1 MNKKKAL
8 TIYNETQDKLR
19 AYNLVLSTTYFDR
32 LTVAPKAGSEYR
44 NKMLAYMDGEYY
56 LIATN
61 NDYIDAVLFLSK
73 QDLKN
78 PLKREIELAKKSLE
92 KQLCFTKDE
101 QMSFSLLQ
109 MNGNDAW
116 QKAKKTNNYKLFEK
130 HLKNLYE
137 VSIQRAKKRN
147 PKKIPYDVYL
157 DDYEEGMTIKDYDK
171 FFSLIKKE
179 LSPLIKKINKKQ
191 DLIDDSFLY
200 KYYPKEKQEL
210 FLKELNKFLNYDS
223 SWGYM
228 GISAHP
234 FTNGLSKNDV
244 RITTYYDEHNITSS
258 IFSAIHEIGHA
269 YYEHQVSDKYA
280 GTPIAQAISSGMH
293 ESQSRFLENYLGR
306 KESFWITLY
315 PKLQEL
321 FPENLK
327 DISLKQFIKAIN
339 VSRSS
344 LIRTDADELTYPLHI
359 LIRYEIEKG
368 IFNNKIS
375 TNNLNKTWN
384 KMYEKYLGVKVTSDT
399 KGILQDTHWSDAS
412 FGYFPTYAL
421 GSAIGA
427 QFLKQ
432 LEKDIDVDKELSK
445 GNFKAITKWLEKNI
459 QRYAALYDYQT
470 ILKLVT
476 KEKFNPK
483 YYINYL
489 TKKYKKLYKI

>member
-61 NDYIDAVLFLSK
+61 KDYIDAVLFLSK

-147 PKKIPYDVYL
+147 SKKMPYEVYL

-171 FFSLIKKE
+171 FFNLIKKE

-200 KYYPKEKQEL
+200 KY
-210 FLKELNKFLNYDS
+210 
-223 SWGYM
+223 
-228 GISAHP
+228 
-234 FTNGLSKNDV
+234 
-244 RITTYYDEHNITSS
+244 
-258 IFSAIHEIGHA
+258 
-269 YYEHQVSDKYA
+269 
-280 GTPIAQAISSGMH
+280 
-293 ESQSRFLENYLGR
+293 
-306 KESFWITLY
+306 
-315 PKLQEL
+315 
-321 FPENLK
+321 
-327 DISLKQFIKAIN
+327 
-339 VSRSS
+339 
-344 LIRTDADELTYPLHI
+344 
-359 LIRYEIEKG
+359 
-368 IFNNKIS
+368 
-375 TNNLNKTWN
+375 
-384 KMYEKYLGVKVTSDT
+384 
-399 KGILQDTHWSDAS
+399 
-412 FGYFPTYAL
+412 
-421 GSAIGA
+421 
-427 QFLKQ
+427 
-432 LEKDIDVDKELSK
+432 
-445 GNFKAITKWLEKNI
+445 
-459 QRYAALYDYQT
+459 
-470 ILKLVT
+470 
-476 KEKFNPK
+476 
-483 YYINYL
+483 
-489 TKKYKKLYKI
+489 